1 MECAGAVERTETEM
15 VLRQEQPATTPVW
28 RRIGDILISNGVVD
42 GRLIKQALKRQKRD
56 RRPIGELLQEL
67 GVREADVIAAIGVQ
81 IGRAAVDLDDLLPEA
96 EALATLD
103 AATARRLTVIPISV
117 DAAGR
122 IHYATSRPGD
132 DELIQTLRTFTGHDP
147 VMHLA
152 GRNAI
157 LRALDR
163 NYRVFDRVETA
174 VEEAISDR
182 VETADRQVVSLQVD
196 APVVKIVDL
205 LLTQGLRDRA
215 SDIHLEPQ
223 SDRLRV
229 RYRIDGV
236 LHDVQDLPRDLI
248 SPIASRLKILASM
261 DIVDRHR
268 AQDGQIALKLDNRNI
283 DIRVATL
290 ETVWGE
296 KVVLRLLDPD
306 QSLVSLPALGL
317 EEDSERKMRR
327 LVASPYGLIVVSG
340 PTGAGKTTTLYSLL
354 NELDRKTL
362 NITTIEDPVEYQFA
376 DINQIRINRLA
387 GMTFANGLK
396 AILRQ
401 DPDVILVGEV
411 RDAETASIAIQ
422 AALTGHL
429 VLCSLHASDS
439 AGAIHRFLD
448 MGIESF
454 LVASALIGVV
464 AQRLVRTNCSQC
476 ALPYIAKSEEL
487 EFYRS
492 IRGPGTHFKP
502 VSGEGC
508 GHCGGRGF
516 YGRTGVFESLAL
528 DEDTRQLVVEKATHA
543 RLRQAALDKGMVPL
557 QESAIALV
565 ERGRTTVAEAM
576 RAVYV
581 I

>member
-1 MECAGAVERTETEM
+1 VHVESETKM
-15 VLRQEQPATTPVW
+15 PLTVQEQSVSTPVW
-28 RRIGDILISNGVVD
+28 RRIGDILVTNGVVD
-42 GRLIKQALKRQKRD
+42 GRLIKQALKRQRRD
-56 RRPIGELLQEL
+56 RRPLGELLQEL

-81 IGRAAVDLDDLLPEA
+81 IGRAAVDLDDLMPTP

-103 AATARRLTVIPISV
+103 AGTARRLNVIPVSV

-122 IHYATSRPGD
+122 IHFATSRPGD
-132 DELIQTLRTFTGHDP
+132 DELVGTLQTYTGHD
-147 VMHLA
+147 VTMHLA

-157 LRALDR
+157 FRALDR
-163 NYRVFDRVETA
+163 HYPVFDRVESA
-174 VEEAISDR
+174 VTEAISER

-248 SPIASRLKILASM
+248 APIASRLKILAQM

-296 KVVLRLLDPD
+296 KVVLRMLDPD

-317 EEDSERKMRR
+317 AEDAETSLRR

-354 NELDRKTL
+354 NELDRDTL

-376 DINQIRINRLA
+376 NINQIRINRLA

-429 VLCSLHASDS
+429 VLCSLHASDT

-454 LVASALIGVV
+454 LVASALVGVL
-464 AQRLVRTNCSQC
+464 AQRLVRTNCPQC
-476 ALPYIAKSEEL
+476 SSSYNAKPEDL

-492 IRGPGTHFKP
+492 IRGPEAHFRP
-502 VSGEGC
+502 VSGVGC
-508 GHCGGRGF
+508 AHCGGRGF
-516 YGRTGVFESLAL
+516 YGRTGVFETLKFD
-528 DEDTRQLVVEKATHA
+528 DEIRQLVVDKETHVG
-543 RLRQAALDKGMVPL
+543 LRKAALMQGMVPL
-557 QESAIALV
+557 QEAAISLV
-565 ERGRTTVAEAM
+565 ERGQTTVAEAM

>member
-1 MECAGAVERTETEM
+1 METTETKM
-15 VLRQEQPATTPVW
+15 PVTLQEQSSSVPVW
-28 RRIGDILISNGVVD
+28 RRIGDILVGNGVVD

-56 RRPIGELLQEL
+56 RRPLGELLQEL
-67 GVREADVIAAIGVQ
+67 GVREADVINAIGVQ
-81 IGRAAVDLDDLLPEA
+81 IGRAAVDLDDLNPQQ
-96 EALATLD
+96 EALAALD
-103 AATARRLTVIPISV
+103 AGTARRLNVIPISI

-122 IHYATSRPGD
+122 IHFATSRPGD
-132 DELIQTLRTFTGHDP
+132 DELSGTLQTYTGHD
-147 VMHLA
+147 VTLHLA

-157 LRALDR
+157 FRALDR
-163 NYRVFDRVETA
+163 HYPVFDRVSTA

-182 VETADRQVVSLQVD
+182 VETADRQAVSLQVD

-236 LHDVQDLPRDLI
+236 LHDVQDLPRELI
-248 SPIASRLKILASM
+248 APIASRLKILASM

-268 AQDGQIALKLDNRNI
+268 AQDGQIALKLDDRNI

-296 KVVLRLLDPD
+296 KVVLRMLDPD

-317 EEDSERKMRR
+317 AEDAETSLRR

-354 NELDRKTL
+354 NELDRDTL

-376 DINQIRINRLA
+376 NINQIRINRLA

-429 VLCSLHASDS
+429 VLCSLHASDT

-464 AQRLVRTNCSQC
+464 AQRLVRTNCPQC
-476 ALPYIAKSEEL
+476 SSSYNAKAEDL

-492 IRGPGTHFKP
+492 IRGPEAHFRP
-502 VSGEGC
+502 VSGVGC
-508 GHCGGRGF
+508 THCGGRGF
-516 YGRTGVFESLAL
+516 YGRTGVFETLKFD
-528 DEDTRQLVVEKATHA
+528 DEIRQLVVDKETHVG
-543 RLRQAALDKGMVPL
+543 LRQAALKQGMVPL
-557 QESAIALV
+557 QEAAISLV
-565 ERGRTTVAEAM
+565 ERGQTTVAEAM

>member
-1 MECAGAVERTETEM
+1 VETLETEM
-15 VLRQEQPATTPVW
+15 ALKQEQQQASTPVW
-28 RRIGDILISNGVVD
+28 RRIGDILISSGVVE
-42 GRLIKQALKRQKRD
+42 GGLIKQALKRQKRD
-56 RRPIGELLQEL
+56 RRPLGELLQEL
-67 GVREADVIAAIGVQ
+67 GVREADVINAIGVQ
-81 IGRAAVDLDDLLPEA
+81 IGRAAVDLDDLLPEP

-103 AATARRLTVIPISV
+103 AVTARRLHVIPVSV

-122 IHYATSRPGD
+122 VHYATSRPGD
-132 DELIQTLRTFTGHDP
+132 DELIQTLRSTTGHDP
-147 VMHLA
+147 VLHLA

-163 NYRVFDRVETA
+163 HYRVFDRVETA

-182 VETADRQVVSLQVD
+182 IETADRQVVSLQVD

-248 SPIASRLKILASM
+248 SPIASRLKILAQM

-268 AQDGQIALKLDNRNI
+268 AQDGQIALKLDERNI
-283 DIRVATL
+283 DIRVSTL

-317 EEDSERKMRR
+317 AEDSERNMRR
-327 LVASPYGLIVVSG
+327 LVSSPYGLIVVSG

-429 VLCSLHASDS
+429 VLCSLHASDT

-464 AQRLVRTNCSQC
+464 AQRLVRTNCPQC
-476 ALPYIAKSEEL
+476 SVPYVAKAEEL
-487 EFYRS
+487 EFFHT
-492 IRGPGTHFKP
+492 IRGPEATFRP
-502 VSGEGC
+502 VSGDGC
-508 GHCGGRGF
+508 AHCGGRGF
-516 YGRTGVFESLAL
+516 YGRTGVFESLAFDDDL
-528 DEDTRQLVVEKATHA
+528 RQLVVEKATHVK
-543 RLRQAALDKGMVPL
+543 LKHAALNKGMVPL
-557 QESAIALV
+557 QESAVALV
-565 ERGRTTVAEAM
+565 ERGQTTVAEAM

>member
-1 MECAGAVERTETEM
+1 VHAVEPTESEMALRTPE
-15 VLRQEQPATTPVW
+15 QQPATPVW
-28 RRIGDILISNGVVD
+28 RRIGDILVGNGVVD

-56 RRPIGELLQEL
+56 RRPLGELLQEL
-67 GVREADVIAAIGVQ
+67 GVREADVIAAIGTQ
-81 IGRAAVDLDDLLPEA
+81 IGRAAVDLDDLNPQQ

-103 AATARRLTVIPISV
+103 GATARRLNVIPVSI
-117 DAAGR
+117 DAASR
-122 IHYATSRPGD
+122 IHFATSRPGD
-132 DELIQTLRTFTGHDP
+132 DELIGTLRTFTGHD
-147 VMHLA
+147 VTMHLA

-157 LRALDR
+157 YRALDR
-163 NYRVFDRVETA
+163 HYPVFDRVSTA
-174 VEEAISDR
+174 VEEAISGR
-182 VETADRQVVSLQVD
+182 VETADRQVVTLQVD

-248 SPIASRLKILASM
+248 SPIASRLKILAQM

-268 AQDGQIALKLDNRNI
+268 AQDGQIALRLDERNI
-283 DIRVATL
+283 DIRVATM
-290 ETVWGE
+290 ETIWGE

-306 QSLVSLPALGL
+306 QSLVSLARLGL
-317 EEDSERKMRR
+317 DETAENTLRH
-327 LVASPYGLIVVSG
+327 LIQSPYGLCVVSG

-354 NELDRKTL
+354 NELDRNVL

-376 DINQIRINRLA
+376 DINQVRINRLA

-429 VLCSLHASDS
+429 VLCSLHASDT

-464 AQRLVRTNCSQC
+464 AQRLVRTNCPECSGTYN
-476 ALPYIAKSEEL
+476 PKPDEL

-492 IRGPGTHFKP
+492 VRGPQAHFRP
-502 VSGEGC
+502 TSGVGC
-508 GHCGGRGF
+508 VHCGERGF
-516 YGRTGVFESLAL
+516 YGRTGVFETLHFDDDL
-528 DEDTRQLVVEKATHA
+528 RQLVVEKATHVK
-543 RLRQAALDKGMVPL
+543 LRRAALEKGMVPL
-557 QESAIALV
+557 QEAAVSLV
-565 ERGRTTVAEAM
+565 ERGQTTVAEAM

>member
-1 MECAGAVERTETEM
+1 METAERDM
-15 VLRQEQPATTPVW
+15 ALRSQKPQTATPVW
-28 RRIGDILISNGVVD
+28 RRIGDILITNGVVD

-56 RRPIGELLQEL
+56 RRPLGELLQEL

-81 IGRAAVDLDDLLPEA
+81 IGRAAVDLDDLLPEQ
-96 EALATLD
+96 EALALLD
-103 AATARRLTVIPISV
+103 SGTARRLNVIPVSV

-122 IHYATSRPGD
+122 IHFATSRPGD
-132 DELIQTLRTFTGHDP
+132 DELIGTLRTFTGHDV

-163 NYRVFDRVETA
+163 HYRVFDRVETA

-182 VETADRQVVSLQVD
+182 VETAERQTVSLQVD

-223 SDRLRV
+223 SDRLRI

-248 SPIASRLKILASM
+248 SPIASRLKILAQM

-268 AQDGQIALKLDNRNI
+268 AQDGQIALKLDERNI
-283 DIRVATL
+283 DIRVATM
-290 ETVWGE
+290 ETIWGE

-306 QSLVSLPALGL
+306 QSLVSLARLGL
-317 EEDSERKMRR
+317 DELAENTLRR
-327 LVASPYGLIVVSG
+327 LIQSPYGLCVVSG

-354 NELDRKTL
+354 NELDRKVL

-376 DINQIRINRLA
+376 DINQVRINRLA

-429 VLCSLHASDS
+429 VLCSLHASDT

-464 AQRLVRTNCSQC
+464 AQRLVRTNCAQC
-476 ALPYIAKSEEL
+476 SGTYNPKPDEL

-492 IRGPGTHFKP
+492 VRGPEAHFRP
-502 VSGEGC
+502 TASVGC
-508 GHCGGRGF
+508 AHCGGRGF
-516 YGRTGVFESLAL
+516 YGRTGVFETLHFDDDL
-528 DEDTRQLVVEKATHA
+528 RQLVVEKATHVA
-543 RLRQAALDKGMVPL
+543 LRRTALEKGMVPL
-557 QESAIALV
+557 QDAAIALV
-565 ERGRTTVAEAM
+565 ERGQTTVAEAM

>member
-1 MECAGAVERTETEM
+1 MG
-15 VLRQEQPATTPVW
+15 
-28 RRIGDILISNGVVD
+28 
-42 GRLIKQALKRQKRD
+42 
-56 RRPIGELLQEL
+56 
-67 GVREADVIAAIGVQ
+67 
-81 IGRAAVDLDDLLPEA
+81 PEP

-103 AATARRLTVIPISV
+103 AISARRLNVLPISV
-117 DAAGR
+117 DGAHR
-122 IHYATSRPGD
+122 VHIATARPGD
-132 DELIQTLRTFTGHDP
+132 DELIETLRTFTGRDV

-157 LRALDR
+157 HNALDR
-163 NYRVFDRVETA
+163 HYPVFDRVSTA
-174 VEEAISDR
+174 VEQAISDR
-182 VETADRQVVSLQVD
+182 VEMAERQAVSLQVD
-196 APVVKIVDL
+196 APVVNIVDL

-223 SDRLRV
+223 SDRLRIRFRV
-229 RYRIDGV
+229 DGA

-248 SPIASRLKILASM
+248 NPIASRLKILASM

-268 AQDGQIALKLDNRNI
+268 AQDGQIAIRLDGRAI
-283 DIRVATL
+283 DIRVATM
-290 ETVWGE
+290 ETIWGE
-296 KVVLRLLDPD
+296 KVVLRLLDPE
-306 QSLVSLPALGL
+306 QALVSLPSLGL
-317 EEDSERKMRR
+317 AEDAERTLRR

-354 NELDRKTL
+354 NELDRQLL
-362 NITTIEDPVEYQFA
+362 NITTIEDPVEYHFEN
-376 DINQIRINRLA
+376 INQVRINRLA

-411 RDAETASIAIQ
+411 RDAETATIAIQ

-429 VLCSLHASDS
+429 VLCSLHASDT

-464 AQRLVRTNCSQC
+464 AQRLVRTNCAQC
-476 ALPYIAKSEEL
+476 AAPYAPKPDEL
-487 EFYRS
+487 EFLRS
-492 IRGPGTHFKP
+492 VRGDVPMPQLKGGTGCIHC
-502 VSGEGC
+502 SG
-508 GHCGGRGF
+508 RAF
-516 YGRTGVFESLAL
+516 YGRTGVFESLQID
-528 DEDTRQLVVEKATHA
+528 DELRQLVVDKETHIG
-543 RLRQAALDKGMVPL
+543 LRRAALSKGMVAL
-557 QESAIALV
+557 QDSAVAMV
-565 ERGRTTVAEAM
+565 ERGQTTLAEAM